1 MLLKKI
7 LNVAYVE
14 NKVKITVNENLIE
27 IDEQCNIEQLLV
39 ILDSPLKGSAIAV
52 NQKIISRSEW
62 SIYQLQEN
70 DQVSLFQAIAGG

>member
-1 MLLKKI
+1 MKI
-7 LNVAYVE
+7 N
-14 NKVKITVNENLIE
+14 VNENPIE
-27 IDEQCNIEQLLV
+27 LAEKSNIEQLLI

-62 SIYQLQEN
+62 TNYQLQEN